1 MSELSKHT
9 RLFNNV
15 KACKDLNW
23 QEKAILTEII
33 SYQLNGDVFDVKDIT
48 LAYRLGMDKGTVSK
62 FINRLHKKG
71 LINKITSSYQNQSGD
86 KPKRLRTITVNNIEQ
101 WTEKDKTPPAAL
113 VVEKKKKVV
122 IEPVTEPIN
131 KEPVSQPEKSINE
144 IPVVETPQETNVNE
158 VEQIVSEAET
168 IPTINYHEDVSHNKH
183 FYNEVVETK
192 LKGEEINYFPINVY
206 YSKDKIK
213 PDEAI
218 CQDTYG
224 KVLIKSKLMSISP
237 ELFKS

>member
-1 MSELSKHT
+1 MSELNNHT
-9 RLFNNV
+9 RLFKAV
-15 KACKDLNW
+15 KACTELNW
-23 QEKAILTEII
+23 QEKAILSEII

-86 KPKRLRTITVNNIEQ
+86 KPKRLRTITVINIEQ

-113 VVEKKKKVV
+113 VIEKKKKVV
-122 IEPVTEPIN
+122 IEPIN
-131 KEPVSQPEKSINE
+131 EEPVSQTENSINE
-144 IPVVETPQETNVNE
+144 VAATPNEIIVNE
-158 VEQIVSEAET
+158 VEQTVSEAET
-168 IPTINYHEDVSHNKH
+168 IPTINYHDEVSHNKH
-183 FYNEVVETK
+183 FYNELVEK
-192 LKGEEINYFPINVY
+192 VLKGEQINYVPINVY
-206 YSKDKIK
+206 FSKDKIK

-218 CQDTYG
+218 CHDAHG

-237 ELFKS
+237 ELFK